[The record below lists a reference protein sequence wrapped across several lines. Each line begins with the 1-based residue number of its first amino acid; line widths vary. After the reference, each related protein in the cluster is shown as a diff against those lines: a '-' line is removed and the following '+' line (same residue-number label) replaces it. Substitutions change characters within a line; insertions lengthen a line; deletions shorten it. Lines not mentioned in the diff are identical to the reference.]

1 MGSLCMRWVNLVRE
15 TYSEG
20 WGSCPWTRGARAL
33 LAGCVALSLGGCAIT
48 LPMSSLFERKGV
60 PDPLPAAQAQPAA
73 TTATA
78 PAEPGSAPVTAAA
91 VFNPADR
98 MVTGSTSARPPTPS
112 PRPLDLSPTATA
124 TTGATAPAA
133 AVASMPAGLL
143 PISEADWQ
151 VARRSLN
158 EALAD
163 RADTPSIA
171 WENEESGARG
181 TVTALQT
188 SISSDGRTCRPFLG
202 SALKQRSENWFE
214 GHACKVG
221 RTTWEIVD
229 IRPWRRN

>member
-1 MGSLCMRWVNLVRE
+1 
-15 TYSEG
+15 
-20 WGSCPWTRGARAL
+20 
-33 LAGCVALSLGGCAIT
+33 
-48 LPMSSLFERKGV
+48 
-60 PDPLPAAQAQPAA
+60 PLPVAQAQPA
-73 TTATA
+73 TTNTATA

-98 MVTGSTSARPPTPS
+98 IVTGSTSPRAPAPS
-112 PRPLDLSPTATA
+112 PRPVDLSPSAA
-124 TTGATAPAA
+124 QPASAASTTPAA
-133 AVASMPAGLL
+133 AAASMPAGLL

-188 SISSDGRTCRPFLG
+188 SIASDGRTCRPFLG

-221 RTTWEIVD
+221 RTNWEIVD